1 MPHFFLMNESEMQE
15 ADALLLRSRLH
26 IRSFWTL
33 MRYRK
38 FAHGICT
45 LHDGFKHALRW
56 FILCHAPA
64 IQVPNDPIRWTPQ
77 AYKILAESTLVTLDF
92 DINSFESLLNRALK
106 DDFDERNP
114 DFDFDKLWADIEHV
128 FQALEILP
136 FDLGSL
142 PDEDEITRNAMGIGQ
157 EKDGQDCRYKTA

>member
-56 FILCHAPA
+56 FILCHAPT
-64 IQVPNDPIRWTPQ
+64 IQVPDEPLRWTPQ
-77 AYKILAESTLVTLDF
+77 AYKILAESELVTLDF
-92 DINSFESLLNRALK
+92 DINSFESLLNRALQ

-114 DFDFDKLWADIEHV
+114 DFDFAKLWADIELV
-128 FQALEILP
+128 FEALEILP
-136 FDLGSL
+136 FDLSSL
-142 PDEDEITRNAMGIGQ
+142 PDEDEMTRKSMGLDL
-157 EKDGQDCRYKTA
+157 EKDDQGYRYKTA